1 MPRKALF
8 TKEEIVAK
16 ALGLVRK
23 NGHVALT
30 ARELGKAL
38 GSSARPIFTVF
49 KNMDEVGEEVKKAAQ
64 QAFSDY
70 IASATEYTPAF
81 KEYGMRIIRFAREEN
96 NLFRYLFLQKG
107 SNSDGAQFIAQECF
121 NEYETEYELSKKEVA
136 TMFSQM
142 WVFTCGL
149 AVLCTGQP
157 NVYTEELASEMITRQ
172 FVATISLIKSGRKFK
187 NIKPHPRAKGEK
199 NIIKLDSS
207 NKKTNKK

>member
-16 ALGLVRK
+16 ALDLVRK
-23 NGHVALT
+23 NGQEALT

-64 QAFSDY
+64 QTFSDY
-70 IASATEYTPAF
+70 IASAIKYTPAF

-96 NLFRYLFLQKG
+96 NLFRYIFLLKG

-121 NEYETEYELSKKEVA
+121 NEYANEYGLSKEQVE
-136 TMFSQM
+136 TMFGQM

-149 AVLCTGQP
+149 AVLCTSQP

-172 FVATISLIKSGRKFK
+172 FASTISFIKSGKSVK
-187 NIKPHPRAKGEK
+187 NIVPHLRAQGEK
-199 NIIKLDSS
+199 NIIDLK
-207 NKKTNKK
+207 